1 MHRFDPTVAVLP
13 VGVDV
18 RRRARQQARRPYV
31 YTEEEIQRVLRAAQ
45 TFPSPRAP
53 LRPLSLYTMVL
64 LAYCAGLRHGEIAAL
79 TVADVHLQDDT
90 IEIRDTKF
98 FKSRRLPLAP
108 SVMLALKC
116 YLQARQESGAQIGAA
131 SGLFCH
137 HHGAGRYSYV
147 AIGDLL
153 VQVLRRAGIKPAR
166 GRVGP
171 RIHDFRHAMVC
182 NRMLKWYR
190 DGINPQSRLPYLATY
205 LGHKDIKSTL
215 VYLNVTEELLQ
226 EASERFRQYGAKALR
241 VPGARP

>member
-1 MHRFDPTVAVLP
+1 VAVLP

-182 NRMLKWYR
+182 NRMLK
-190 DGINPQSRLPYLATY
+190 
-205 LGHKDIKSTL
+205 
-215 VYLNVTEELLQ
+215 
-226 EASERFRQYGAKALR
+226 
-241 VPGARP
+241 